1 MATRRVHYAALLAMG
16 SFNGVGA
23 VHGRGRN

>member
-1 MATRRVHYAALLAMG
+1 MATRRVHYAALAMG